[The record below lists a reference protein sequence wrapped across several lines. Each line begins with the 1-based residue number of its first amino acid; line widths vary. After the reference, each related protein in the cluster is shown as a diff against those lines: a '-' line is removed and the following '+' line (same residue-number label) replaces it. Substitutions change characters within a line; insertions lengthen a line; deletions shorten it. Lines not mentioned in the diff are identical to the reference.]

1 MRKFLLVFVFL
12 SFLGLAFSKEVTFT
26 QEDRDRLRSIEIKVE
41 RLEVKVDALE
51 KRMDLLQKQ
60 VDELRSDFRNYMSI
74 VLGALFTVIVGII
87 ALIGFILWDRRTAL
101 SPVAKKTKELEDKS
115 DKIEK
120 VLKDL
125 AKRNPEIEEAL
136 KRAGL
141 L

>member
-12 SFLGLAFSKEVTFT
+12 SFLGLAFSKEVPFT

-41 RLEVKVDALE
+41 RLEVKVEALE
-51 KRMDLLQKQ
+51 KRMDILQKQ

-74 VLGALFTVIVGII
+74 VLGALLTVIVGII

-125 AKRNPEIEEAL
+125 AKRNPEIEEVL